1 MNKSRNNSIT
11 LRVSKH
17 VLDTLNIERDKT
29 NETISTI
36 ISSVLETGL
45 EEINKNKTKNEN
57 K

>member
-11 LRVSKH
+11 LRVSKQ
-17 VLDTLNIERDKT
+17 VLDTLNTEKDKT

-45 EEINKNKTKNEN
+45 EEITKNKNKNEN